1 VEKGSIRRHDMATRN
16 KSMQNKPQPTSVESS
31 EKDKP
36 LASADPSV
44 ELFIVQE
51 ESIDHVAKSAATAPL
66 GLPKESARRVDY
78 TPYKIL
84 FENEVAEVS
93 ARVAQELNAPL
104 ATILVYT
111 QLLLARGTLDEVT
124 KQGVETIYRVGQQ
137 ASSITTNLISFARRG
152 KPEKQLISIQEVIQ
166 KSLGLHIPRLMA
178 NNIEVVVK
186 LQPDI
191 PNTMADPYQMQ
202 QVFAN
207 IITNAEQAMIEAH
220 GKGRLYLKAQ
230 KVWKTIR
237 ITFEDDGPGIP
248 QHNIERIF
256 EPFFTTKDAGKGLG
270 LGLSIC
276 SGIIE
281 SHNGKIYAMS
291 GPAGGA
297 TFVVEI
303 PILA

>member
-1 VEKGSIRRHDMATRN
+1 MATRN
-16 KSMQNKPQPTSVESS
+16 KSIQNKPQPTSVQSS

-36 LASADPSV
+36 LANAEPSV

-51 ESIDHVAKSAATAPL
+51 ESIDHVSKSAAVDTL
-66 GLPKESARRVDY
+66 GFPKESAREVDY
-78 TPYKIL
+78 TSQKVL
-84 FENEVAEVS
+84 FENEVAEVA
-93 ARVAQELNAPL
+93 ARVAQELNNPL
-104 ATILVYT
+104 ATILVYA
-111 QLLLARGTLDEVT
+111 QLLLARGILDEVT
-124 KQGVETIYRVGQQ
+124 KQGVEKIYRVGQQ

-166 KSLGLHIPRLMA
+166 KSLELHIPRLRS

-191 PNTMADPYQMQ
+191 PSTMADPYQMQ
-202 QVFAN
+202 HLFAN

-297 TFVVEI
+297 TFVVEM
-303 PILA
+303 PIVA

>member
-51 ESIDHVAKSAATAPL
+51 ESIDHVAKSAATDPL

-104 ATILVYT
+104 ATILVYA

-237 ITFEDDGPGIP
+237 ITFEDDGTGIP

>member
-1 VEKGSIRRHDMATRN
+1 MATRN
-16 KSMQNKPQPTSVESS
+16 KSMQNKPQPTSVQSS
-31 EKDKP
+31 EKGEP
-36 LASADPSV
+36 LANSEPSV

-51 ESIDHVAKSAATAPL
+51 ESIDHVSKSAAVDTL
-66 GLPKESARRVDY
+66 GLSKESAGEVDY

-84 FENEVAEVS
+84 FGNEIAEVA
-93 ARVAQELNAPL
+93 ARVAQELNNPL
-104 ATILVYT
+104 ATILVYA
-111 QLLLARGTLDEVT
+111 QLLLARGIPDEVT
-124 KQGVETIYRVGQQ
+124 KQGVENIYRVGQQ

-237 ITFEDDGPGIP
+237 ITFEDDGPGIA
-248 QHNIERIF
+248 QHNLKSMF
-256 EPFFTTKDAGKGLG
+256 DPFFTTKDVGKGLG

-281 SHNGKIYAMS
+281 DHNGKIYAMS

-297 TFVVEI
+297 TFVVEL
-303 PILA
+303 PIVA

>member
-1 VEKGSIRRHDMATRN
+1 VEEGSIRRHDMATRN

-36 LASADPSV
+36 LANAESSV

-51 ESIDHVAKSAATAPL
+51 ESVDHVSRSAAVDTL
-66 GLPKESARRVDY
+66 GFPEESAREIDY
-78 TPYKIL
+78 ATQKIL
-84 FENEVAEVS
+84 FENKVVEVA
-93 ARVAQELNAPL
+93 ARVAHELNNPL
-104 ATILVYT
+104 AAILVYA
-111 QLLLARGTLDEVT
+111 QLLLTRGNLDEIT
-124 KQGVETIYRVGQQ
+124 KQGVETIYRMGLQ
-137 ASSITTNLISFARRG
+137 ASSVASNLISFARKG

-230 KVWKTIR
+230 KVWETIR
-237 ITFEDDGPGIP
+237 ITFEDDGSGIP

-291 GPAGGA
+291 GPEKGA
-297 TFVVEI
+297 TFVVEL
-303 PILA
+303 PIVA

>member
-1 VEKGSIRRHDMATRN
+1 MATRN
-16 KSMQNKPQPTSVESS
+16 KSMQNKPQPTSVQSS
-31 EKDKP
+31 EKGEP
-36 LASADPSV
+36 LANSEPSV

-51 ESIDHVAKSAATAPL
+51 ESIDHVSKSAAVDTL
-66 GLPKESARRVDY
+66 GLSKESAGEVDY

-84 FENEVAEVS
+84 FGNEIAEVA
-93 ARVAQELNAPL
+93 ARVAQELNNPL
-104 ATILVYT
+104 ATILVYA
-111 QLLLARGTLDEVT
+111 QLLLARGIPDEVT
-124 KQGVETIYRVGQQ
+124 RQGVENIYRVGQQ

-220 GKGRLYLKAQ
+220 GRGRLYLKAQ

-281 SHNGKIYAMS
+281 DHNGKIYAIS
-291 GPAGGA
+291 GPVVGA
-297 TFVVEI
+297 TFVV
-303 PILA
+303 

>member
-1 VEKGSIRRHDMATRN
+1 MATRN
-16 KSMQNKPQPTSVESS
+16 KSMQNKPQPTSVQSS
-31 EKDKP
+31 EKGEP
-36 LASADPSV
+36 LANSEPSV

-51 ESIDHVAKSAATAPL
+51 ESIDHVSKSAAVDTL
-66 GLPKESARRVDY
+66 GLSKESAGEVDY

-84 FENEVAEVS
+84 FGNEIAEVA
-93 ARVAQELNAPL
+93 ARVAQELNNPL
-104 ATILVYT
+104 ATILVYA
-111 QLLLARGTLDEVT
+111 QLLLARGIPDEVT
-124 KQGVETIYRVGQQ
+124 RQGVENIYRVGQQ

-220 GKGRLYLKAQ
+220 GRGRLYLKAQ

-297 TFVVEI
+297 TFVVEL
-303 PILA
+303 PIVA